1 MNVVSTRG
9 PDTGRDEDAL
19 LRDILCL
26 LSTVAQRGSQF
37 SELPQTHDMRQD
49 FVAAAQKHWH
59 PVSPQAISLHY
70 ICSSSSALLL
80 NL

>member
-1 MNVVSTRG
+1 MTVVSTRG

-49 FVAAAQKHWH
+49 FVAAAQKRWH
-59 PVSPQAISLHY
+59 PVFPQAISLHY